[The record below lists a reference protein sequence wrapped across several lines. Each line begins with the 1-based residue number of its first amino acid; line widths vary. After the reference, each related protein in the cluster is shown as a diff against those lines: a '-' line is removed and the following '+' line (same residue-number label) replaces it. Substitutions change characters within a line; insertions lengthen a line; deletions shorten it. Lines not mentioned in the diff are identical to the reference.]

1 MLSGKP
7 SLRLTGVRL
16 QIRFPTMSQSYTTR
30 IYTVGA
36 VTVMHLPPFS
46 ALPLQPALRHK
57 VHPDSVLLH
66 VIRVLSDTDSGVD
79 VPRRRANAQR
89 GSGPVSFSTVGIFSW
104 VIPRGG

>member
-1 MLSGKP
+1 M
-7 SLRLTGVRL
+7 
-16 QIRFPTMSQSYTTR
+16 
-30 IYTVGA
+30 
-36 VTVMHLPPFS
+36 MHLPPFS